1 MKNAWNK
8 IPLASKI
15 GFLLE
20 MIALV
25 ALLVLMG
32 LGKLVALLV
41 FYFFLAGLVIV
52 MLSNIYHRNH
62 KE

>member
-32 LGKLVALLV
+32 LGEQVPQLV
-41 FYFFLAGLVIV
+41 FNIFLAGLVIV

>member
-32 LGKLVALLV
+32 LGKQVPQLV
-41 FYFFLAGLVIV
+41 FNIFLA
-52 MLSNIYHRNH
+52 
-62 KE
+62 

>member
-25 ALLVLMG
+25 VLLVLMG
-32 LGKLVALLV
+32 LGKQVLQLV
-41 FYFFLAGLVIV
+41 FNIFLAGLVIV

>member
-25 ALLVLMG
+25 VLLVLMG
-32 LGKLVALLV
+32 LGKQVPQLV
-41 FYFFLAGLVIV
+41 FNIFLAGLVIV